1 MGTTTSIP
9 GGGGDL
15 RSQCLLP
22 RKRLKHQVPPPIS
35 SARMEVPFSGT
46 SENELCITV
55 VLTVSWVAPKAV
67 LGAEL
72 REDALGVEL

>member
-1 MGTTTSIP
+1 
-9 GGGGDL
+9 
-15 RSQCLLP
+15 
-22 RKRLKHQVPPPIS
+22 
-35 SARMEVPFSGT
+35 MEVPFSGT